1 MIALRQVWKTYRQ
14 GERVVHAL
22 QDVSLTLVPG
32 ESVALIGPSGAGKS
46 TLLSLLG
53 LMDVPSE
60 GEVILAGK
68 PTNTLS
74 DAARSNLRGHEI
86 GFVFQSFNLIA
97 ELNAWQNVAL
107 PLKYLGVSRR
117 ERRERALDMLS
128 RVGLAD
134 RAEHRPAELSG
145 GQEQRVAIARAL
157 IAEPSLVLADE
168 PTGNL
173 DSKTSEQIL
182 QLLLAVS
189 QDQKTLVTVT
199 HSADVA
205 ALMQRQISILDGRLQ
220 DMAG

>member
-22 QDVSLTLVPG
+22 QDVSLTLAPG

-199 HSADVA
+199 HSSDVA

>member
-1 MIALRQVWKTYRQ
+1 VIALRQVWKTYRQ

-22 QDVSLTLVPG
+22 QDVSLTLAPG

-53 LMDVPSE
+53 LMDVPSQ
-60 GEVILAGK
+60 GEIVLAGK
-68 PTNTLS
+68 PTNILS

-117 ERRERALDMLS
+117 ERRERALDMLA

-182 QLLLAVS
+182 QLLLEVS

-199 HSADVA
+199 HSSDVA

-220 DMAG
+220 GSVG

>member
-1 MIALRQVWKTYRQ
+1 VIALRQVWKTYRQ

-22 QDVSLTLVPG
+22 QDVSLTLAPG

-199 HSADVA
+199 HSSDVA